1 MAFQFARPRKPEPV
15 ESVTVH
21 LWHRQPDKS
30 KVMALKD
37 TMLSTRTMR
46 HARLVIHQDEEQQP
60 GCVVIEGDDC
70 AEFDLRLFRQMVND
84 ILI

>member
-1 MAFQFARPRKPEPV
+1 MNFQFNRTRKPEPV

-46 HARLVIHQDEEQQP
+46 HARLIVHDDGEQLP
-60 GCVVIEGDDC
+60 GTVVIDGEDSWS
-70 AEFDLRLFRQMVND
+70 FDLRLFRQMVDD
-84 ILI
+84 IF

>member
-1 MAFQFARPRKPEPV
+1 MNFAFARPRKPEPV

-30 KVMALKD
+30 KVMQLRD
-37 TMLSTRTMR
+37 EMLATRSMR
-46 HARLVIHQDEEQQP
+46 HARLVIRNDEEQQP
-60 GCVVIEGDDC
+60 GCTVIEGDDC

-84 ILI
+84 IF

>member
-1 MAFQFARPRKPEPV
+1 MNFQFNRIRKPEPV

-46 HARLVIHQDEEQQP
+46 HARLIVHDDGEQQP
-60 GCVVIEGDDC
+60 GCTVIEGLDC
-70 AEFDLRLFRQMVND
+70 GDFDLKLFRQMVSD
-84 ILI
+84 ILN

>member
-1 MAFQFARPRKPEPV
+1 MNFQFNRTRKPEPV

-46 HARLVIHQDEEQQP
+46 HAKLVVHQDEEQQP
-60 GCVVIEGDDC
+60 GCVVIEGLDC
-70 AEFDLRLFRQMVND
+70 GDFDLRLFRQMVND
-84 ILI
+84 IF

>member
-1 MAFQFARPRKPEPV
+1 LGAI
-15 ESVTVH
+15 TVH
-21 LWHRQPDKS
+21 LWHRQPDQA
-30 KVMALKD
+30 KVMTLKA
-37 TMLSTRTMR
+37 TMKATRGMS